1 MLKRQFCAN
10 ARHCNVLGYPCG
22 ELQDGTVTMGTFLQT
37 IPGGP
42 CQRGWL
48 VEGREEKPE
57 NQACLPQ
64 FTPIRSSP
72 LAELQGSRC
81 RVSVW
86 VPAVLGTE
94 MQSLLERL
102 SLLSQASS
110 KPLFYAKTL
119 PGSLPF
125 FPAWQGDAT
134 SSGQGGGGVG
144 SAAAGG

>member
-37 IPGGP
+37 IPCGP
-42 CQRGWL
+42 CQRDWL

-64 FTPIRSSP
+64 FPPTRSSP

-81 RVSVW
+81 RVPVW

-110 KPLFYAKTL
+110 KPLLYAKPSL
-119 PGSLPF
+119 GLCPSSQPGREMPPGS
-125 FPAWQGDAT
+125 GR
-134 SSGQGGGGVG
+134 GGGGVG